1 MTDSAFA
8 RRVKRRV
15 SARVHDFFAV
25 CPPGLRQV
33 CARELTRLNLGIHD
47 IQVVPGGVNFSGK
60 LADACPANLWLRSP
74 SRILMRLARFRAT
87 HFSLLEKKLS
97 DIDWE
102 LFLPAGT
109 DPSIQVTTHTS
120 RLYHSDAIA
129 QRCGPII
136 RAALDV
142 KPADTDLYS
151 SGKDISPQKDILTQM
166 VMIRAV
172 NDRFEISLDMSGPP
186 LFKRGIKKQITAAPL
201 RENLAFAILETAGF
215 TGQDVLMDPMCG
227 SGTFAIEGA
236 MIQARIPPG
245 FYRRFACEAW
255 PGFSPAGFAHARSQA
270 AQQFSTASSIF
281 ASDVDPHALAAL
293 TRNLSDHAFL
303 APVHASEHTFF
314 DLRPDRFTRK
324 KGVVVLNPPY
334 GRRLEN
340 HLDTTAFYREITRKL
355 AMDFKGWRA
364 GLIFPG
370 KQFSDLNHLNFK
382 PFPFFHGGL
391 NLAAGI
397 GRI

>member
-1 MTDSAFA
+1 MTDSAFV

-33 CARELTRLNLGIHD
+33 CAKELTRLNLRIHD
-47 IQVVPGGVNFSGK
+47 IDVVPGGVSFSGK
-60 LADACPANLWLRSP
+60 LADACLANLWLRAP
-74 SRILMRLARFRAT
+74 SRILMRLARFRAA

-109 DPSIQVTTHTS
+109 EPSIQVTTHTS

-136 RAALDV
+136 RAALNV
-142 KPADTDLYS
+142 KPGDTDHFA
-151 SGKDISPQKDILTQM
+151 SGKEILSQT
-166 VMIRAV
+166 VMIRAE
-172 NDRFEISLDMSGPP
+172 NNRFEISLDMSGSP
-186 LFKRGIKKQITAAPL
+186 LFKRGIKTQVTAAPL

-236 MIQARIPPG
+236 MMQARVPPG

-255 PGFSPAGFAHARSQA
+255 PGFSPAGFAHARSRA

-281 ASDVDPHALAAL
+281 ASDVDPDALAAL
-293 TRNLSDHAFL
+293 VSNLSDHAFL
-303 APVHASEHTFF
+303 APVHAFVHNFF
-314 DLRPDRFTRK
+314 DLHPDRFTRK

-340 HLDTTAFYREITRKL
+340 HLDTPAFYREITRKL
-355 AMDFKGWRA
+355 AADFKGWRT
-364 GLIFPG
+364 GLIFPA
-370 KQFSDLNHLNFK
+370 KQFSHLNRLNLK

-391 NLAAGI
+391 NLSAGI
-397 GRI
+397 GMI